1 MEFTGVYH
9 KTSEQMSYPLN
20 EDELVV
26 NLKTGYDVKR
36 VFIHHGDPFEA
47 GILGGK
53 EKWTGK
59 REEIV
64 YKKEAPPS
72 DLVDHHSGSALQEM
86 QILL

>member
-36 VFIHHGDPFEA
+36 R
-47 GILGGK
+47 GGHPWR
-53 EKWTGK
+53 EREVD
-59 REEIV
+59 REEGGDRLQ
-64 YKKEAPPS
+64 KEAPPS
-72 DLVDHHSGSALQEM
+72 DLVDHHSGSTLQEM
-86 QILL
+86 